1 MAKPAETSLTD
12 STNSSHPLMVQSA
25 EKAFAVLDVI
35 GRSNEPLGLAEV
47 ASRTQIGKSA
57 AQRFL
62 HTLEKLGYIQRFQ
75 GGNAFVLSVK
85 VLGFA
90 SQYLQSSDFI
100 RRAQPY
106 LAHLARETEE
116 TVNLCVLDG
125 TEIVFISR
133 YPSRH
138 VVGSEVVI
146 GTRMPAYC
154 AAPGMAI
161 LSRLPPKEAHAV
173 IDASTLHSYTPFTTA
188 DAGVL
193 KHKLTKSAKDGYA
206 CAFEEYFRGDLSIAS
221 AIVDGIGRPVGAIN
235 VAVSRAHYTPE
246 QAEARFSGIV
256 IAVAQAASRHHP
268 PTILGT
274 SKPRKGST

>member
-1 MAKPAETSLTD
+1 MVATGDSMLNDSSGSTD
-12 STNSSHPLMVQSA
+12 PLMVQSA

-47 ASRTQIGKSA
+47 TARTEIGKSA

-75 GGNAFVLSVK
+75 GGNTFVLSVK
-85 VLGFA
+85 VLNFA
-90 SQYLQSSDFI
+90 SQYVQSSDFI

-138 VVGSEVVI
+138 VLGSEVVI

-154 AAPGMAI
+154 AAPGLAI
-161 LSRLPPKEAHAV
+161 LSRLPPEEAHAV
-173 IDASTLHSYTPFTTA
+173 IDASSLQSYTPFTTA
-188 DAGVL
+188 VPGAL
-193 KHKLTKSAKDGYA
+193 KDKVAKAAVDGYA
-206 CAFEEYFRGDLSIAS
+206 CAFEEYFRGDLSIA
-221 AIVDGIGRPVGAIN
+221 APIVDGIGRPVGAIN
-235 VAVSRAHYTPE
+235 IAVSRAHYTPE
-246 QAEARFSGIV
+246 EAESRFSGV
-256 IAVAQAASRHHP
+256 VVAVAQAASRHHP
-268 PTILGT
+268 PAAIRG
-274 SKPRKGST
+274 